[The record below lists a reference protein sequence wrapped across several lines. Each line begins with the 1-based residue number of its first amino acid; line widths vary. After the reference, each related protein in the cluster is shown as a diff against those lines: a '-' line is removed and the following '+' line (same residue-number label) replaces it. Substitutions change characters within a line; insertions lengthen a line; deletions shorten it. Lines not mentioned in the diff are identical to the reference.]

1 MRIFLEV
8 TSHLCKNFVAW
19 IMQNQCHLTKH
30 LFGHE
35 AKSYFHVFN
44 FRTKMLDFE
53 YKSISGANLS
63 QRQ

>member
-1 MRIFLEV
+1 MQTFLEV
-8 TSHLCKNFVAW
+8 IGHLCKNFVAW
-19 IMQNQCHLTKH
+19 IMQNQYHLTKH

-53 YKSISGANLS
+53 YMTTSVANLS
-63 QRQ
+63 QQQ